1 MLLYPPRPYIRCGE
15 GGGPLSSPFTEE
27 KIMKIWNKPQ
37 VREQEVGLE
46 VTSYLPAEIDI
57 I

>member
-1 MLLYPPRPYIRCGE
+1 
-15 GGGPLSSPFTEE
+15 
-27 KIMKIWNKPQ
+27 MKVWNKPQ
-37 VREQEVGLE
+37 VREQAAGLE

>member
-1 MLLYPPRPYIRCGE
+1 MHNRTDYLYGGEVGNRP
-15 GGGPLSSPFTEE
+15 LKFLTEE
-27 KIMKIWNKPQ
+27 IIMKVWNKPQ

-46 VTSYLPAEIDI
+46 VTSYLPADIDI

>member
-1 MLLYPPRPYIRCGE
+1 MHNRTDYLSIGEANYRP
-15 GGGPLSSPFTEE
+15 LKFLMEE
-27 KIMKIWNKPQ
+27 IIMKVWNKPQ

-46 VTSYLPAEIDI
+46 VTSYLPADIDI